1 VAVLLAFGVGLSRVY
16 LAVHWTTDV
25 VGGWLLGIS
34 WLALAA
40 VLVSSIPALAW
51 VTARAAVPREPAA

>member
-1 VAVLLAFGVGLSRVY
+1 VY

-25 VGGWLLGIS
+25 AGGWLFGIS

-40 VLVSSIPALAW
+40 VLVSSIPALSW
-51 VTARAAVPREPAA
+51 VTGRAAVPREPAA